1 MAEKADLESL
11 EEAVGKAIERI
22 ADIGKQNAKL
32 RKELARTKKEARSAT
47 SPKGGG
53 GPADPRTVEIRGR
66 LERLEQDLGS
76 LLAS

>member
-11 EEAVGKAIERI
+11 EEAVGRAIHRI
-22 ADIGKQNAKL
+22 ADLGKQNAKL
-32 RKELARTKKEARSAT
+32 QKELARAKKKAT
-47 SPKGGG
+47 SAKSGG
-53 GPADPRTVEIRGR
+53 GPANSRTAEVRGR